1 MAERVAEAPDLDF
14 VVRRRRGRLNDLR
27 RSYQV
32 FVRYPVIPV
41 VIWIFVVLFAVA
53 SPQMAPH
60 DPFRLALSDRL
71 IPPAWESGGSL
82 DHLLGTDH
90 LGRDIFSRIVYASRV
105 TVIVVS
111 LTVVAAALIGTFLG
125 LVAGYFG
132 GVFDAL
138 LMRLVDFQI
147 ALPSLLFAVMLATVL
162 KPGMRNVIFIII
174 FFFWAAFARLVRA
187 EVLSLRERPFV
198 ELSRVAGASWVHIF
212 IRHLLPNVLSTVM
225 VIATLEVSS
234 VIVFESSLSF
244 LGLGVTPPTVS
255 WGQMLAEGREYMTVA
270 WWTVTIPGVAIFIV
284 ALSGNLFGDWL
295 RDTLDPH
302 LRRAGEE

>member
-1 MAERVAEAPDLDF
+1 MAERAAEAPDLDF
-14 VVRRRRGRLNDLR
+14 FAPRRRGRLYDLR
-27 RSYQV
+27 RSYTWL
-32 FVRYPVIPV
+32 VRYPVIPA
-41 VIWIFVVLFAVA
+41 VIWLTVVLFAVA
-53 SPQMAPH
+53 SPQVAPH
-60 DPFRLALSDRL
+60 DPFRLALADRL

-82 DHLLGTDH
+82 DHVLGTDH
-90 LGRDIFSRIVYASRV
+90 LGRDIFSRIIYASRV

-198 ELSRVAGASWVHIF
+198 ELSRVAGAGWVHIF
-212 IRHLLPNVLSTVM
+212 IRHLFPNVLSTVM

-270 WWTVTIPGVAIFIV
+270 WWTVTIPGLAIFIV

>member
-1 MAERVAEAPDLDF
+1 MAETAARTAGSDGLIRRD
-14 VVRRRRGRLNDLR
+14 RRRTLGVGRVYRTL
-27 RSYQV
+27 
-32 FVRYPVIPV
+32 VRYPVIPG
-41 VIWIFVVLFAVA
+41 VIWLTVILFAVA
-53 SPQMAPH
+53 SPLFAPH
-60 DPFRLALSDRL
+60 DAFRLELGDRL
-71 IPPAWESGGSL
+71 IPPAWSEGGSL
-82 DHLLGTDH
+82 DHLFGTDH
-90 LGRDIFSRIVYASRV
+90 LGRDIFSRMIYSSRV

-111 LTVVAAALIGTFLG
+111 LTVVVAAIIGTFLG

-132 GVFDAL
+132 GLFDAV

-162 KPGMRNVIFIII
+162 KPGLKNVIFIII

-198 ELSRVAGASWVHIF
+198 ELSRVAGASWIRIF
-212 IRHLLPNVLSTVM
+212 WKHLLPNVLSTIM

-255 WGQMLAEGREYMTVA
+255 WGQMLAEGREYMSVA
-270 WWTVTIPGVAIFIV
+270 WWTVTIPGLAIFVV

>member
-1 MAERVAEAPDLDF
+1 VAETATQAAEIDSLY
-14 VVRRRRGRLNDLR
+14 RRRRIRTFGLR
-27 RSYQV
+27 GAYQFV
-32 FVRYPVIPV
+32 VRYPVLPV
-41 VIWIFVVLFAVA
+41 TIWTIVILFAA
-53 SPQMAPH
+53 APTFFAPH
-60 DPFRLALSDRL
+60 DFDQLSLADRL
-71 IPPAWESGGSL
+71 IPPAWEDGGSL
-82 DHLLGTDH
+82 DHLFGTDH
-90 LGRDIFSRIVYASRV
+90 LGRDIFSRIVHASRV

-111 LTVVAAALIGTFLG
+111 LTVTLAALFGTFLG

-132 GVFDAL
+132 GWFDTI
-138 LMRLVDFQI
+138 LMRVVDFQI

-162 KPGMRNVIFIII
+162 KPGLKNVIFIII

-198 ELSRVAGASWVHIF
+198 ELSRVAGASWIRIF
-212 IRHLLPNVLSTVM
+212 WKHLLPNVLSTVM

-270 WWTVTIPGVAIFIV
+270 WWTVTIPGLAIFLV

>member
-1 MAERVAEAPDLDF
+1 MAETATRTTDF
-14 VVRRRRGRLNDLR
+14 DGLFRQRRSRSFGLR
-27 RSYQV
+27 RAYQTL
-32 FVRYPVIPV
+32 VRYPVIPV
-41 VIWIFVVLFAVA
+41 LIWLIVVLFAVA
-53 SPQMAPH
+53 SPLVAPH
-60 DPFRLALSDRL
+60 DAFRLELADRL
-71 IPPAWESGGSL
+71 IPPAWSDGGSF
-82 DHLLGTDH
+82 DHIFGTDH
-90 LGRDIFSRIVYASRV
+90 LGRDILSRIIYSSRV

-111 LTVVAAALIGTFLG
+111 LTVLAAAIIGTFLG

-132 GVFDAL
+132 GWFDAI

-162 KPGMRNVIFIII
+162 KPGLKNVIFIII

-198 ELSRVAGASWVHIF
+198 ELSRVAGASWFRIF
-212 IRHLLPNVLSTVM
+212 WKHLLPNVLSTVM

-270 WWTVTIPGVAIFIV
+270 WWTVTIPGVAIFVV

>member
-1 MAERVAEAPDLDF
+1 
-14 VVRRRRGRLNDLR
+14 
-27 RSYQV
+27 
-32 FVRYPVIPV
+32 VIPLTIWAL
-41 VIWIFVVLFAVA
+41 VILFALA
-53 SPQMAPH
+53 SPQVAPH
-60 DPFRLALSDRL
+60 DPFRLALQDRL
-71 IPPAWESGGSL
+71 IPPAWEDGGSL

-90 LGRDIFSRIVYASRV
+90 LGRDIFSRIVYSSRV
-105 TVIVVS
+105 TVVVVS
-111 LTVVAAALIGTFLG
+111 LTVTAAALIGTFVG

-132 GVFDAL
+132 GVFDAV

-147 ALPSLLFAVMLATVL
+147 ALPSILFAVMLATVL
-162 KPGMRNVIFIII
+162 QPGLRNLIFIII

-198 ELSRVAGASWVHIF
+198 ELSRVAGASWIRIF
-212 IRHLLPNVLSTVM
+212 WKHLFPNVLSTVL

-270 WWTVTIPGVAIFIV
+270 WWIVTIPGLAIFIV

-302 LRRAGEE
+302 LRRAGEGL